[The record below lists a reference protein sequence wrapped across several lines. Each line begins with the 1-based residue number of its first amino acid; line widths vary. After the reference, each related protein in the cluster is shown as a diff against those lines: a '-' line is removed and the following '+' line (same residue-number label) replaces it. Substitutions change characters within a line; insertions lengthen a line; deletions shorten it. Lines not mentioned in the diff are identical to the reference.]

1 VAQVHGGTQTR
12 PATNQLHLQSFR
24 LGGHNL
30 PVVASASGSGRSGGG
45 IATVVGV
52 GVIVAAGVGI
62 GVLGLMS
69 GVLGQGS
76 QCGGPSAEGQAAGP
90 ASGIV
95 LGPPGSGQV
104 VGATEYGGPGDPS
117 SGVVGSSG
125 ANLLDFPDSYAELG
139 GTSFQTATA
148 MGGLPYL
155 TPLRI
160 TWGDRS
166 AIAYKRDIGL
176 GGGPIDGLP
185 RVLDLWWELA
195 GRLGIPYENGLWSG
209 PVQIER
215 PPPTGAGDV
224 LGQTAASATDASALI
239 PPSPA
244 AQDPAVCAPAEPTGV
259 PITSG
264 GQAQL
269 LPNGL
274 AAAPADAP
282 LAVQQII
289 AAGNQIV
296 GKPYLYGGGHGL
308 PLSEIAPAY
317 DCSSSVEHLLYGGGL
332 LPVDYD
338 APSGTL
344 ESFGDPGPGR
354 WVTIYASAD
363 HVFMYVAGLRW
374 DTHNA
379 AGPDDGSAGIGWH
392 PLIRSSAGFVA
403 RHPVGL

>member
-1 VAQVHGGTQTR
+1 MVARKT
-12 PATNQLHLQSFR
+12 
-24 LGGHNL
+24 
-30 PVVASASGSGRSGGG
+30 GGG
-45 IATVVGV
+45 VAIIGLIVAV
-52 GVIVAAGVGI
+52 VAAG
-62 GVLGLMS
+62 LGAGLLALLTS
-69 GVLGQGS
+69 VFGEGDE
-76 QCGGPSAEGQAAGP
+76 CGAPAAG
-90 ASGIV
+90 ATATGIV
-95 LGPPGSGQV
+95 LAPPGAGQL

-117 SGVVGSSG
+117 SGVIGSSG
-125 ANLLDFPDSYAELG
+125 ANLLEQPDSYAELG
-139 GTSFQTATA
+139 GDTFQTATA

-160 TWGDRS
+160 TWGTRS

-176 GGGPIDGLP
+176 GGGPIGGLP

-195 GRLGIPYENGLWSG
+195 GQLGIPYEDGLWSG
-209 PVQIER
+209 PVRIER
-215 PPPTGAGDV
+215 PPATGAGDL
-224 LGQTAASATDASALI
+224 LGQAAQGSPALI
-239 PPSPA
+239 ATPTA
-244 AQDPAVCAPAEPTGV
+244 EQDPGTCAPAAVDGV
-259 PITSG
+259 SLTAG
-264 GQAQL
+264 DRAQL

-282 LAVQQII
+282 PAVKEII

-308 PLSEIAPAY
+308 PLSDIAPAY
-317 DCSSSVEHLLYGGGL
+317 DCSSSVEHLLYGAGL

-344 ESFGDPGPGR
+344 ESFGQPGPGG
-354 WVTIYASAD
+354 WVTLYARAD

-379 AGPDDGSAGIGWH
+379 AGPGDGSGGIGWH
-392 PLIRSSAGFVA
+392 PLIRSDAGFVA